1 MVVTH
6 VLNLEETK
14 MKKVGLLLVGLLAIG
29 LYATNQVVAE
39 KDEHNQAAEF
49 VAAEESDGEA
59 SAELQEGKQQRSVTQ
74 AADVRTIDFRKFHIE
89 VTDGAAD
96 SVSVPISN
104 SKFTVGYVHDNR
116 EITIH
121 EGLTNEKGQILNLPP
136 KDIPFGATALRIRFT
151 LGNDSRGYVQNY
163 DKKPYRFVFTL
174 GFNAASTTNIINFTN
189 TKTRFGNTDEE
200 SWFYNFQAS
209 RINHYFDEAV
219 QEYSHAVALANEL
232 LPDTEPFEVAPIN
245 INFQKGQYVDKGNG
259 FNRNG
264 HDGSK
269 IADIVMGDRS
279 SKTFSTQYLMHN
291 VMHEWT
297 HWNLYRYANA
307 PGGSYVS
314 HYSYNVNP
322 KISFKEGW
330 PLMIGDLFALNYDM
344 TKEDIRVQTDKYNGV
359 NRLFGKSTNYTVK
372 QVLYDLVDTGS
383 NDEEFSLSQ
392 RYLDGEMSD
401 LDIRRL
407 NLGMLHTVMAE
418 SKTITLQELLTA
430 IEKKYVLTKSDKEK
444 FAKLLEINGLSREG
458 AFTLD
463 NDGNPLTSPLQA
475 VEPLAN
481 VEEDWDEME

>member
-1 MVVTH
+1 
-6 VLNLEETK
+6 

-29 LYATNQVVAE
+29 LYANNYVVAQE
-39 KDEHNQAAEF
+39 EQDQVSEVE
-49 VAAEESDGEA
+49 VVEESDGEA
-59 SAELQEGKQQRSVTQ
+59 SAEMPDEGRQRSLTK
-74 AADVRTIDFRKFHIE
+74 AADVRTINFQKFHIE

-104 SKFTVGYVHDNR
+104 SKFTISYAYNNHDNLLY
-116 EITIH
+116 
-121 EGLTNEKGQILNLPP
+121 EGMTNEKGQILNLPP
-136 KDIPFGATALRIRFT
+136 KEIPFEVTALKIRFT

-163 DKKPYRFVFTL
+163 NKVAYRFLFNCGL
-174 GFNAASTTNIINFTN
+174 NAANTTNTINYTH
-189 TKTRFGNTDEE
+189 TKTKFGNTVDDE

-209 RINHYFDEAV
+209 RINHYFDKAV
-219 QEYSHAVALANEL
+219 QEYSRAVELANNL

-259 FNRNG
+259 FNSNG

-269 IADIVMGDRS
+269 IADIVIGDRS
-279 SKTFSTQYLMHN
+279 NKTFSTQYLMHN

-344 TKEDIRVQTDKYNGV
+344 TKEDLRIQTDNYNGL
-359 NRLFGKSTNYTVK
+359 NRLFGKSTNYTAK

-383 NDEEFSLSQ
+383 NDESFSLSQ
-392 RYLDGEMSD
+392 RYLDEELSD
-401 LDIRRL
+401 LEVRRL
-407 NLGMLHTVMAE
+407 NLGILHTVMAE
-418 SKTITLQELLTA
+418 SKTVTLQELLVA
-430 IEKKYVLTKSDKEK
+430 VEKKYVLTKSDKEK
-444 FAKLLEINGLSREG
+444 FAQLLEINGLSRDG

-463 NDGNPLTSPLQA
+463 NEGNPLASPLQ
-475 VEPLAN
+475 VIDPLS
-481 VEEDWDEME
+481 VVDEDWDE

>member
-1 MVVTH
+1 
-6 VLNLEETK
+6 

-29 LYATNQVVAE
+29 LYANTCVVAE
-39 KDEHNQAAEF
+39 EEKKDLVSEA
-49 VAAEESDGEA
+49 VDVEESDGEA
-59 SAELQEGKQQRSVTQ
+59 SAEMPDEVRQRSLTK

-104 SKFTVGYVHDNR
+104 SKFTVGYVYNNQ
-116 EITIH
+116 EVTIH

-136 KDIPFGATALRIRFT
+136 KDIPFGATSLRIRFT

-163 DKKPYRFVFTL
+163 NKRAYRFVFSL

-189 TKTRFGNTDEE
+189 TKTKFGSSDEE

-209 RINHYFDEAV
+209 RINHYFDKAV
-219 QEYSHAVALANEL
+219 QEYSHAVELANDL
-232 LPDTEPFEVAPIN
+232 LPDTAPFEVAPIN
-245 INFQKGQYVDKGNG
+245 INFQKGEFVDKGNG

-314 HYSYNVNP
+314 HYSYNTNP

-330 PLMIGDLFALNYDM
+330 PLLIGDLFALNYDM
-344 TKEDIRVQTDKYNGV
+344 TKEDLRIQTDNYNGV
-359 NRLFGKSTNYTVK
+359 NRLFGKSTNYTAK

-383 NDEEFSLSQ
+383 NDEDSSLSQ
-392 RYLDGEMSD
+392 RYLDEELSD
-401 LDIRRL
+401 LEVRRL
-407 NLGMLHTVMAE
+407 NLGILHTVMAE
-418 SKTITLQELLTA
+418 SKTVTLQELLTA
-430 IEKKYVLTKSDKEK
+430 VEKKYVLTKSDKEK

-463 NDGNPLTSPLQA
+463 NDGNPLASPLQA
-475 VEPLAN
+475 MEPLSMTD
-481 VEEDWDEME
+481 DWDEENQ

>member
-1 MVVTH
+1 
-6 VLNLEETK
+6 
-14 MKKVGLLLVGLLAIG
+14 MKKVGLLLVSLLLIG
-29 LYATNQVVAE
+29 LYANSQVEAQEEEQNKVAE
-39 KDEHNQAAEF
+39 VLVN
-49 VAAEESDGEA
+49 EESDGEA
-59 SAELQEGKQQRSVTQ
+59 SAEMPEEGRQRSLTQ

-89 VTDGAAD
+89 VTDGEAD
-96 SVSVPISN
+96 SISVPISN
-104 SKFTVGYVHDNR
+104 SKFTISYAHNNRDNLLY
-116 EITIH
+116 
-121 EGLTNEKGQILNLPP
+121 EGMTNEKGQILNLPP
-136 KDIPFGATALRIRFT
+136 KEIPFEVTALKIRFT
-151 LGNDSRGYVQNY
+151 LGNDNRGYVQKYN
-163 DKKPYRFVFTL
+163 KVAYRFTFNCGL
-174 GFNAASTTNIINFTN
+174 NAANTTNTINYTH
-189 TKTRFGNTDEE
+189 TKTKFGNTADDE

-209 RINHYFDEAV
+209 RINHYFDQAV
-219 QEYSHAVALANEL
+219 QDYSQAVNLANEL
-232 LPDTEPFEVAPIN
+232 LPDTAPFEVASIN
-245 INFQKGQYVDKGNG
+245 MNFQKGEFVDKGNG

-269 IADIVMGDRS
+269 IADIVIGDRS
-279 SKTFSTQYLMHN
+279 NKTFSTQYLMHN

-307 PGGSYVS
+307 PSGSYVS
-314 HYSYNVNP
+314 HYAYNVNP

-330 PLMIGDLFALNYDM
+330 PLLIGDLFALNYDM
-344 TKEDIRVQTDKYNGV
+344 AKEDLRIQTDKYNGV

-418 SKTITLQELLTA
+418 SKTVTLQELLTA
-430 IEKKYVLTKSDKEK
+430 VEKKYVLTKSDKEK

-481 VEEDWDEME
+481 VEEDWDEHVD